1 MARTAAS
8 RRTHPGWAI
17 LFLQVH
23 LIITDS
29 GLGGLSICA
38 EIERELRERRS
49 GPGVRISYVNAWP
62 EQGIGYND
70 LPDVPARA
78 RALDRALEGI
88 RRLQPDLILLACN
101 TLSILYDHTAFRA
114 EATVP
119 VQGIVD
125 AGVDLFEEALRAEP
139 RGALVLLGTRTTI
152 DSAVHRDRLLQRG
165 IAPARVAGTSCHG
178 LAAAIE
184 RGPASDA
191 VAELLDRCA
200 ERAGAAAPI
209 GSPLYAGLC
218 CTHYG
223 LVAARLVESLARR
236 AGRAVQPLDP
246 NRRLVR
252 DVLPRIAGPGKPGG
266 PPGRVSVDVISKVE
280 VTAGQRDGVARLLDA
295 VSPATADALR
305 GYRRVPDL
313 F

>member
-1 MARTAAS
+1 
-8 RRTHPGWAI
+8 
-17 LFLQVH
+17 VH

-70 LPDVPARA
+70 LADVPARV
-78 RALDRALEGI
+78 RTLDRAFKGI
-88 RRLQPDLILLACN
+88 RDLQPDLIILACN
-101 TLSILYDHTAFRA
+101 TLSILYEHTMFRA
-114 EATVP
+114 EAAVP
-119 VQGIVD
+119 VQGIVE

-152 DSAVHRDRLLQRG
+152 ESGVHRDRLLQRG
-165 IAPARVAGTSCHG
+165 VAPARVAGTSCHG

-184 RGPASDA
+184 RGPTSDV
-191 VAELLDRCA
+191 VAELLDRCG

-223 LVAARLVESLARR
+223 LVAARLAKSLGRR

-252 DVLPRIAGPGKPGG
+252 DVLPRIAGAGRRGG
-266 PPGRVSVDVISKVE
+266 PAGRVSVEVISKVTLDSDQRHS
-280 VTAGQRDGVARLLDA
+280 VAGVLEP
-295 VSPATADALR
+295 VSPATASALR
-305 GYRRVPDL
+305 GYRRVADL